1 MLFRADV
8 LDSIARGEVTTAVR
22 RWRRP
27 TVRAGGTLITRVGV
41 LAIDAVEVLAPGE
54 LTDEDARAAGA
65 TSAAALLAEPSLDR
79 DGELHLIR
87 FHVAGEDPRIDLRAQ
102 DQLDDAEL
110 DDLRRRLERMDG
122 RVAHGPWTRP
132 TLQLIAIHEGVRAAD
147 LAEELGRERAAFK
160 ADVRKL
166 KALGLTESLDVGYR
180 LSPRGRVVLERLS

>member
-27 TVRAGGTLITRVGV
+27 TVRAGGTLTTRIGV
-41 LAIDAVEVLAPGE
+41 LAIDAVEVLGPGE

-65 TSAAALLAEPSLDR
+65 TSAATLLAEPSLDR
-79 DGELHLIR
+79 DGELYLIR
-87 FHVAGEDPRIDLRAQ
+87 FRLAGEDPRIDLRAQ

-122 RVAHGPWTRP
+122 RSAHGPWTRP
-132 TLQLIAIHEGVRAAD
+132 TLQLIATHEGVRAAD
-147 LAEELGRERAAFK
+147 LAAELGRERADFK

-166 KALGLTESLDVGYR
+166 KALGLTESLEVGYR
-180 LSPRGRVVLERLS
+180 LSPRGRVVHERLS

>member
-65 TSAAALLAEPSLDR
+65 TSAAALLAEPSLAR

>member
-27 TVRAGGTLITRVGV
+27 TVRAGSTLTTRVGV
-41 LAIDAVEVLAPGE
+41 LAIDAVEVLGPGE

-65 TSAAALLAEPSLDR
+65 TSAAALLAEPSLER

-87 FHVAGEDPRIDLRAQ
+87 FHLAGEDPRIDLRAQ
-102 DQLDDAEL
+102 DQLDDADL
-110 DDLRRRLERMDG
+110 DDLRRRLERIDG
-122 RVAHGPWTRP
+122 RSTHGPWTRP
-132 TLQLIAIHEGVRAAD
+132 TLQLIATHEGVRAAD
-147 LAEELGRERAAFK
+147 LAEQLGRERAAFK

-166 KALGLTESLDVGYR
+166 KALGLTESLEVGYR
-180 LSPRGRVVLERLS
+180 LSPRGRVVLDRLS